1 MTSTL
6 GDNGDTAFEKAPES
20 ETGGVM
26 PAILRRICAL
36 REAVGTDVP
45 IYISKMDV
53 KDAFRRLN
61 VAWEKAPTFAY
72 MVNGLIVVD
81 VCLPFG
87 WPIRR
92 GGGLSTLRRCGTHTV
107 TLVLE
112 PLGCSRMRT
121 K

>member
-1 MTSTL
+1 
-6 GDNGDTAFEKAPES
+6 
-20 ETGGVM
+20 M

-36 REAVGTDVP
+36 REAVGPDVP
-45 IYISKMDV
+45 IYTSKMDV
-53 KDAFRRLN
+53 KDAFRRLH

-72 MVNGLIVVD
+72 MVNDLIVVD
-81 VCLPFG
+81 FRLPFG
-87 WPIRR
+87 WRNSP
-92 GGGLSTLRRCGTHTV
+92 GCGLSTLRRCGTHTV